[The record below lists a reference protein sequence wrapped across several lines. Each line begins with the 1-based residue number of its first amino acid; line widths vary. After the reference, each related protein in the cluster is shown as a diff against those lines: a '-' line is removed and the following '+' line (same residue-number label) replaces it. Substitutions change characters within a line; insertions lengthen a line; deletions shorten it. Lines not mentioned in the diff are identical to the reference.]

1 MLYHNDFINLDKQ
14 SAINKSLHL
23 VYYSDP
29 LCLLIKA
36 DPRGPER
43 TFWDQNSFYYVD
55 IYLVLS

>member
-43 TFWDQNSFYYVD
+43 TF
-55 IYLVLS
+55 